1 MSYIQKG
8 TASYRKALF
17 ALFSGSFVTFSLLYS
32 AQPLIPIFSSEFG
45 VSPTNASLSL
55 SFSTGVLAIVM
66 LFTPSLSNSIGR
78 KQIMSIALLVA
89 SILSILTAI
98 TPNFSLLLLSRALL
112 GAVLAGFP
120 SIAMTYISE
129 EFHPKELG
137 TVMGIY
143 ISGNTVGGLSGRI
156 VTSALTDWFS
166 WEIALFIIGGIALFI
181 SIWFWRHL
189 PEERH
194 FVKEHGTLKNL
205 IPELGY
211 HFKNPALLCLYG
223 LSFLL
228 MGSFVTLYNYITYL
242 LIGEP
247 YHLSHA
253 AVGSIFFVYL
263 VGTFSS
269 TFMGNQADRHGK
281 AKVLP
286 LGILIMTIGAI
297 GTLYEGLWL
306 KIVAIAIFT
315 FGFFGSHSIASAWV
329 GQKATAHKAQ
339 ASSLYLLFYYG
350 GSSLFGT
357 LGGIFWS
364 NYGWNGV
371 IGMISVLL
379 VIAFVLVGILVFS
392 KSTLRS
398 R

>member
-143 ISGNTVGGLSGRI
+143 ISGNTVGGFPEELLLVPSRI
-156 VTSALTDWFS
+156 GSLGKSPSSSLEVSHYLLAYGF
-166 WEIALFIIGGIALFI
+166 GGIYPKNDI
-181 SIWFWRHL
+181 S
-189 PEERH
+189 
-194 FVKEHGTLKNL
+194 
-205 IPELGY
+205 
-211 HFKNPALLCLYG
+211 
-223 LSFLL
+223 
-228 MGSFVTLYNYITYL
+228 
-242 LIGEP
+242 
-247 YHLSHA
+247 
-253 AVGSIFFVYL
+253 
-263 VGTFSS
+263 
-269 TFMGNQADRHGK
+269 
-281 AKVLP
+281 
-286 LGILIMTIGAI
+286 
-297 GTLYEGLWL
+297 
-306 KIVAIAIFT
+306 
-315 FGFFGSHSIASAWV
+315 
-329 GQKATAHKAQ
+329 
-339 ASSLYLLFYYG
+339 
-350 GSSLFGT
+350 
-357 LGGIFWS
+357 
-364 NYGWNGV
+364 
-371 IGMISVLL
+371 
-379 VIAFVLVGILVFS
+379 
-392 KSTLRS
+392 
-398 R
+398 